1 MADISRETNQAI
13 KQLAEAVLDG
23 SISREA
29 ASRSASAL
37 LGRIESAGAETDPAV
52 FSFLQYIE
60 GWDTP
65 DFEREY
71 LFCLGDFAIE
81 FDKVKDRF

>member
-1 MADISRETNQAI
+1 MTDTNRETGQAI
-13 KQLAEAVLDG
+13 RQLAEAVLNG

-37 LGRIESAGAETDPAV
+37 LGRIESANAETDPAV

-71 LFCLGDFAIE
+71 LFCLGDFEIE
-81 FDKVKDRF
+81 FDKVKHRL